1 MKFIAF
7 SFLGFNHRMAGIN
20 DSCDVACFIVV
31 LMTVNLVPPLIGQF
45 HVTSVPKK
53 DVRNIR
59 SAARDRPHFTTISN
73 EKQPSS
79 FLFLVNM

>member
-1 MKFIAF
+1 
-7 SFLGFNHRMAGIN
+7 MAGIN
-20 DSCDVACFIVV
+20 DSCDVACFTVV

-53 DVRNIR
+53 DVSNNIR
-59 SAARDRPHFTTISN
+59 SAAIGHILQQFPN